1 MSDHIEFSTQ
11 ISETNPVEPPSSN
24 SESQEP
30 SAIPTVSENRSQ
42 KGSTPGKQ
50 THHKTDTT
58 AIESKQAE
66 EKTDQ
71 PPLVKSPSLETDP
84 TREVSSQTN
93 QGTGTIRRAPNDP
106 REVRRRL
113 KEQSE

>member
-11 ISETNPVEPPSSN
+11 ISETNPIESSSSN
-24 SESQEP
+24 SQSQEP
-30 SAIPTVSENRSQ
+30 SVIPPISENKSQ
-42 KGSTPGKQ
+42 KVSTTSKQ

-71 PPLVKSPSLETDP
+71 PPLEESPSLETDP
-84 TREVSSQTN
+84 TRKVSSRA
-93 QGTGTIRRAPNDP
+93 GTSGRAPNDP

-113 KEQSE
+113 KEESK